1 MLLAAAIDER
11 VCDGSEDIKT
21 LQSQYIDT
29 SQLRVTNMVYKAV
42 YAIAHAIHNA
52 VCQDTNSTTR
62 CDKFSRIESKQV
74 SQNELLNT
82 PMPFS
87 LYTFTYT
94 FCHFSASQSHF
105 TSSSQVLTQL
115 KKVKFSQN
123 GYAVSFDANGD
134 PVATYELVNWQQSE
148 SGSIEL
154 VTVGHYDASLPVGQ
168 EFRINRNLTWV
179 EGGAQVRR
187 LKVVI

>member
-21 LQSQYIDT
+21 LQSQYIET

-52 VCQDTNSTTR
+52 VCQDTNSTTQ

-87 LYTFTYT
+87 LYCDF
-94 FCHFSASQSHF
+94 
-105 TSSSQVLTQL
+105 
-115 KKVKFSQN
+115 
-123 GYAVSFDANGD
+123 
-134 PVATYELVNWQQSE
+134 YE
-148 SGSIEL
+148 
-154 VTVGHYDASLPVGQ
+154 
-168 EFRINRNLTWV
+168 
-179 EGGAQVRR
+179 
-187 LKVVI
+187 